1 MSDFEDIQRLI
12 RLKRHEQP
20 PPGFVEDFVGQLQHR
35 QRAELLQQSAR
46 GLLWERINTYF
57 EGLFAPKWGFAG
69 ATVMALVAVF
79 FVFKP
84 ASSTERGFEVSGVNV
99 TEGIE
104 PISEQEA
111 RKFHAE
117 QRQLMARHYQGG
129 LADEAELSGLA
140 DQDRSYNVLPASQQ
154 HSDGGLLPT
163 GLQMDMDLKY

>member
-20 PPGFVEDFVGQLQHR
+20 PQDFVEDFVGRLQHR

-84 ASSTERGFEVSGVNV
+84 ASSSTPNPGGFVVSKVNV
-99 TEGIE
+99 SEGVD
-104 PISEQEA
+104 PISQEEVE
-111 RKFHAE
+111 RYLTVERH
-117 QRQLMARHYQGG
+117 RMSRHYQGG
-129 LADEAELSGLA
+129 FGDEQLA
-140 DQDRSYNVLPASQQ
+140 DQDNSYILPPLPAQ
-154 HSDGGLLPT
+154 GGVLHT
-163 GLQMDMDLKY
+163 GLQMDVDLK

>member
-20 PPGFVEDFVGQLQHR
+20 PPGFVDDFVGRLQHR

-79 FVFKP
+79 FIFKP
-84 ASSTERGFEVSGVNV
+84 ASSGERGFEVSKVKVLEGV
-99 TEGIE
+99 E
-104 PISEQEA
+104 PISQEEVS
-111 RKFHAE
+111 RYLTL
-117 QRQLMARHYQGG
+117 QRQLMSRHYQGG
-129 LADEAELSGLA
+129 FGDETIA
-140 DQDRSYNVLPASQQ
+140 DQDSSYILPPITIQ
-154 HSDGGLLPT
+154 HSDGGLLPA
-163 GLQMDMDLKY
+163 GFQVDMK

>member
-46 GLLWERINTYF
+46 SLLWERINTYF

-79 FVFKP
+79 FIFKP
-84 ASSTERGFEVSGVNV
+84 AASSQRGFEVSNVKV
-99 TEGIE
+99 TEGVD
-104 PISEQEA
+104 PISEEEVN
-111 RKFHAE
+111 RYLTL
-117 QRQLMARHYQGG
+117 QRQLMSRHYQGG
-129 LADEAELSGLA
+129 FGDETIA
-140 DQDRSYNVLPASQQ
+140 DQDKSYMLPPIPSQ
-154 HSDGGLLPT
+154 HSDGGLLPA
-163 GLQMDMDLKY
+163 GLQMDMNLR

>member
-12 RLKRHEQP
+12 RLKRHELP
-20 PPGFVEDFVGQLQHR
+20 PPGFVDDFVGRLQHR

-84 ASSTERGFEVSGVNV
+84 ASSSERGFEVSTVNV

-104 PISEQEA
+104 PISAEEA
-111 RKFHAE
+111 NRYLS
-117 QRQLMARHYQGG
+117 QQSQLMSQHYQGG
-129 LADEAELSGLA
+129 FGDETIA
-140 DQDRSYNVLPASQQ
+140 DQDKSYNLAPANQQ
-154 HSDGGLLPT
+154 HSDGGLLPA
-163 GLQMDMDLKY
+163 GFQMDMGLR

>member
-20 PPGFVEDFVGQLQHR
+20 PPGFVDDFVGRLQHR

-84 ASSTERGFEVSGVNV
+84 AASTQRGFEVSKVNYIEGV
-99 TEGIE
+99 E
-104 PISEQEA
+104 PISQ
-111 RKFHAE
+111 AE
-117 QRQLMARHYQGG
+117 VSRYLTSQRQLMSQHYQGG
-129 LADEAELSGLA
+129 FGDETIA
-140 DQDRSYNVLPASQQ
+140 DQDHSYNLPPISSQQ
-154 HSDGGLLPT
+154 SQGGLLPA
-163 GLQMDMDLKY
+163 GFQEDMR

>member
-20 PPGFVEDFVGQLQHR
+20 PQDFVEDFVSRLQHR

-84 ASSTERGFEVSGVNV
+84 ASSTNPNPGGFEVSNV
-99 TEGIE
+99 KVSEGLD
-104 PISEQEA
+104 PISQEEVE
-111 RKFHAE
+111 RYLTIERH
-117 QRQLMARHYQGG
+117 RMSRHYQGG
-129 LADEAELSGLA
+129 FGDETLA
-140 DQDRSYNVLPASQQ
+140 DQDRSYMLPPLPAQE
-154 HSDGGLLPT
+154 GLMPAGLL
-163 GLQMDMDLKY
+163 LDVDLKMK

>member
-20 PPGFVEDFVGQLQHR
+20 PQNFVEDFVGRLQHR

-84 ASSTERGFEVSGVNV
+84 ASTPDRGGFEVSKVNLS
-99 TEGIE
+99 EGIE
-104 PISEQEA
+104 PISDEEA
-111 RKFHAE
+111 TRYLPL
-117 QRQLMARHYQGG
+117 QRQLMSRHYQGG
-129 LADEAELSGLA
+129 FGDEQIA
-140 DQDRSYNVLPASQQ
+140 DQDNSYILPPLPAQ
-154 HSDGGLLPT
+154 DGVLHT
-163 GLQMDMDLKY
+163 GFQMDVDLK

>member
-46 GLLWERINTYF
+46 GLLWERMNTYF

-79 FVFKP
+79 FIFKP
-84 ASSTERGFEVSGVNV
+84 AAPSQRGFEVSNVKV

-104 PISEQEA
+104 PISAEEA
-111 RKFHAE
+111 NRYLTL
-117 QRQLMARHYQGG
+117 QRQLMSRHYQGG
-129 LADEAELSGLA
+129 LAGEAELNGLA
-140 DQDRSYNVLPASQQ
+140 DQDNSYILPPASQQ
-154 HSDGGLLPT
+154 DSEGALLPA
-163 GLQMDMDLKY
+163 GFQVDLR